1 VLADSGYDDKKIEMA
16 IVDKHW
22 NFIISLG
29 KNRSVKSE
37 KIAMTTPKSRAW
49 CHIGTFFRNHRRL
62 KWQTVRFMTNGAK
75 RKRMEFRLRH
85 TMGYLR
91 YVGKVRLLCS
101 EAKKRPD
108 GRRKYLACNDDKATA
123 RQIVMGYRLRWKI
136 ELFHK
141 DTKMHLGFEA
151 VATTG
156 FPSVASHV
164 HWVYCAYLLLHMS
177 PPGVPQDVKSVGERQ
192 RKIQELLAHKEKRRV
207 LQQLT
212 QIHGVERYK
221 DELRQALV
229 GT

>member
-1 VLADSGYDDKKIEMA
+1 MSLSLT
-16 IVDKHW
+16 
-22 NFIISLG
+22 ISSSCAW
-29 KNRSVKSE
+29 KTISVRM
-37 KIAMTTPKSRAW
+37 IPMT
-49 CHIGTFFRNHRRL
+49 
-62 KWQTVRFMTNGAK
+62 
-75 RKRMEFRLRH
+75 
-85 TMGYLR
+85 
-91 YVGKVRLLCS
+91 LLCS

-192 RKIQELLAHKEKRRV
+192 
-207 LQQLT
+207 
-212 QIHGVERYK
+212 
-221 DELRQALV
+221 
-229 GT
+229 